1 MKRQFGCV
9 AALAIG
15 LGASPAL
22 ADPFSDLAALPTF
35 YTDATMKTMK
45 SMAGFKKAWVAMP
58 KHDRVKMTKACND
71 PATSKPRA
79 QFCANVLA
87 WAEPISGARRAL
99 WNTGSA

>member
-15 LGASPAL
+15 LGANPAS

-45 SMAGFKKAWVAMP
+45 PIAGFQKGLVR
-58 KHDRVKMTKACND
+58 H
-71 PATSKPRA
+71 
-79 QFCANVLA
+79 
-87 WAEPISGARRAL
+87 AEA
-99 WNTGSA
+99 